1 MNLGKCGMSTIS
13 KLDSAGASPA
23 VDPAKEPMT
32 AQAVGLDR
40 AHSPHLP
47 SLDGLR
53 FIAALNVVVAH
64 GYWYVVLLQQEPT
77 PGAFENLMRSG
88 ANLGMTLFFVLSGF
102 VIHYNYHKTV
112 PQSMSGKLD
121 FFIARFARL
130 YPLFL
135 LVFAYDF
142 VTLLWAQGYFSGYV
156 FSLYDPFKA
165 LPQYLTFTEAWWWW
179 PIGQTYANEYYG
191 TWLTGATGVMWSLST
206 EVFFYFAYLFCAGA
220 LTRLSGRRLAI
231 FGIAVTAYGL
241 IYYAGSLTHTSE
253 LKQWALLHYPDSNPD
268 QFTHW
273 ILFQSPLGRI
283 SEFLLGVVAAQ
294 AFLSRPKNLE
304 SESIAR
310 LLTYGALGAFILFF
324 VWAYGNSGTPVAAI
338 GTQCGA
344 PFIAILIYGT
354 ARYRSAL
361 AQALSSSVCVKLGNA
376 SYSLYLLHYFVVHQL
391 GQRLV
396 EDFPQVSRWL
406 IFFCM
411 VVLALIVS
419 YASYI
424 LIERPAIRWVRAN
437 FRPLRLTIWL
447 PATLMLVSLF
457 SVLVSVH
464 MSALANSDPAEPA
477 GYIHISSASFGENCN
492 AALHD
497 NVLGLMRRACNGTR
511 SCNFDYDIEKLRDPA
526 GGCEKQ
532 FQVLYSCGPNDKS
545 REYLISKFNRPQMN
559 VAFSCSK

>member
-1 MNLGKCGMSTIS
+1 MSTIL
-13 KLDSAGASPA
+13 KLDSASASEP
-23 VDPAKEPMT
+23 VDSTQQSTT
-32 AQAVGLDR
+32 AQAVGPGR
-40 AHSPHLP
+40 AHTAHLA

-53 FIAALNVVVAH
+53 FVAALSVVIAH
-64 GYWYVVLLQQEPT
+64 GYWYLVLLQQEPT
-77 PGAFENLMRSG
+77 PGVFENLMRSASG
-88 ANLGMTLFFVLSGF
+88 IGMTLFFVLSGF

-112 PQSMSGKLD
+112 PESVSGKLD

-142 VTLLWAQGYFSGYV
+142 FTLLWAQGYFSGYV

-165 LPQYLTFTEAWWWW
+165 LPLYLTFTESWWWW

-220 LTRLSGRRLAI
+220 LTRLSGRSLAI
-231 FGIAVTAYGL
+231 FGITVTAYGL
-241 IYYAGSLTHTSE
+241 LYYIGSLTHASE
-253 LKQWALLHYPDSNPD
+253 LKQWAIFHYPNSTPE

-273 ILFQSPLGRI
+273 IMFQSPWGRI

-294 AFLSRPKNLE
+294 AFLTRPSSLE
-304 SESIAR
+304 GESIAR
-310 LLTYGALGAFILFF
+310 LLTYGSLGAFVILFA
-324 VWAYGNSGTPVAAI
+324 WAYGNSGTPIANI

-344 PFIAILIYGT
+344 AFIAILIYGT

-361 AQALSSSVCVKLGNA
+361 ARVLSSPVCVKLGNA
-376 SYSLYLLHYFVVHQL
+376 SYSLYLLHYFVLHEL

-396 EDFPQVSRWL
+396 VDFPQVSRWL

-411 VVLALIVS
+411 LVLALIVS
-419 YASYI
+419 YISYT

-447 PATLMLVSLF
+447 PATLTLVSLF

-464 MSALANSDPAEPA
+464 MNALANSDPAEPA
-477 GYIHISSASFGENCN
+477 GDIHISSASFGENCN

-497 NVLGLMRRACNGTR
+497 NVLGLMRRTCNGSK
-511 SCNFDYDIEKLRDPA
+511 SCSFDYDILKVRDPA

-532 FQVLYSCGPNDKS
+532 FQVLYSCVPGDAK
-545 REYLISKFNRPQMN
+545 REFMIPLFNHPQMRIEF
-559 VAFSCSK
+559 ACK